1 MSVRTDV
8 VNLRVIVNGNAAKQE
23 LAKLDQEYIKL
34 KNDIRTLKKGTD
46 EYIKAHEK
54 LRDVEM
60 RMGEIRK
67 QAGLSTMTL
76 RELNK
81 EAAKLKLMKQHL
93 TPGTDAFRENEKQLR
108 AVQQRIQEVS
118 TGLGPFATAWKEV
131 GIEAKA
137 AMAFLGIGF
146 AVTQIGNLI
155 SGAEK
160 FDEAIADV
168 SKSTGLG
175 KEEMTAL
182 NSELSKIDTRTGRA
196 ELLDLAYEAGKL
208 GNQSKDDVMS
218 FVRAADQ
225 IKVSLGRDLGN
236 DAITSI
242 GKMVDIFKL
251 KDDFGLEQGM
261 LKIASVIN
269 DIGMSSTATESY
281 LVDFAKRMSGVANVA
296 NITAPEIIGLAGT
309 LDSLG
314 QTSEVSSTAIS
325 KLLTRM
331 GSDIGTFA
339 KMAKM
344 NVGDFRAMMNESGLK
359 ALLKVI
365 EEMGKSGG
373 GLETLAAQMGDIG
386 MDGGR
391 VVGVLGTLS
400 ANMDEVRR
408 QTDIAIKSFD
418 QGSSITAEF
427 NIKNQTLGATLAKT
441 RRELMGMVLTEGVKN
456 SINSLILGF
465 SDMVNWLKENGKNIA
480 FVAKNIGMLIAVYGV
495 YKGTVLVLN
504 GILKLHGLY
513 QAFVAQNTLRSVAAS
528 KISTMAS
535 KADIIAT
542 TALSAVKALLAGN
555 LRKAAAEYKLLSLAM
570 SSSPI
575 GIAISL
581 VTAAAMAYSI
591 WKNRIEEVQ
600 KSKEEAAATEDQWAK
615 RQAEEIG
622 TAKALFET
630 LKKTNPETDKRKR
643 LIDEINA
650 RYGTTLQNLKDEKE
664 FMDQVA
670 RAQEVV
676 INNIKR
682 KMAMEAQ
689 EEALKTNAQ
698 NNIKYQLALLQIQDA
713 IAAKEAELRKTQNGV
728 AVYAT
733 NDSRRLAMEAEIESL
748 KANAKAY
755 EKMVKI
761 SDASFSKIYDNT
773 QKIIDQLGEEYVP
786 TPDPEKANKLA
797 EARKRSA
804 EEQKKQYDD
813 IARFIQERQELLFAE
828 LLTGED
834 KLVYETAKAYREKFL
849 LVQDAGQKERLQL
862 LMTKDIEDRI
872 NQYRKD
878 KAKEYAEERK
888 KAEEEITEG
897 LMTERE
903 KQIDK
908 IVRYYDNLIE
918 LNKKFNI
925 TTVDLEAEKQKAIAK
940 LKSSWAKK
948 EEKELEEWQNNLK
961 KMVQS
966 IEEVWNHIASATSSI
981 LSAINNRET
990 AEFNSFAKL
999 QDAKLKKLDENLKAG
1014 LITEEYYARE
1024 KERIEQD
1031 LANSEKAL
1039 KAEQWRRQRDADLI
1053 MASIKTAL
1061 AVVTALASSPPPANY
1076 ILAAATGVAGAAQIA
1091 AIATQPEPKFGQG
1104 AIFDGPSHQSS
1115 HKGMPVVNPLTG
1127 KTQAYFEGG
1136 EGLIPKKAVEK
1147 NRALVEALIDAGRKD
1162 GHLAPVNFRNLT
1174 RSMDALSMAKSGYWK
1189 NDTAAKPLSAG
1200 KSPTHKDNTES
1211 LHELVAIQ
1219 KQLLAAVKEEKTRP
1233 AIISHRQWE
1242 KNAEEK
1248 NKIRRL
1254 AGA

>member
-67 QAGLSTMTL
+67 QAGLQTMTL

-81 EAAKLKLMKQHL
+81 EAAKLRLMKQHL

-131 GIEAKA
+131 GVEAKA
-137 AMAFLGIGF
+137 ALAFLGIGF

-155 SGAEK
+155 KGAEK

-168 SKSTGLG
+168 SKTTGLG
-175 KEEMTAL
+175 KEEMSAL
-182 NSELSKIDTRTGRA
+182 NSELSKIDTRTGRT

-208 GNQSKDDVMS
+208 GNQSKEDVMS

-251 KDDFGLEQGM
+251 KDEFGLEKGM

-269 DIGMSSTATESY
+269 DIGMSSTATETY

-314 QTSEVSSTAIS
+314 QTSEVSATAIS
-325 KLLTRM
+325 KLLTKM
-331 GSDIGTFA
+331 GGDVATFA
-339 KMAKM
+339 RMAKM
-344 NVGDFRAMMNESGLK
+344 NVDDFRSLMGESGLK

-373 GLETLAAQMGDIG
+373 GLEALAAQMGDIG

-400 ANMDEVRR
+400 ANMNEVRR
-408 QTDIAIKSFD
+408 QTDIANKSFE

-441 RRELMGMVLTEGVKN
+441 RREMMGMILTEGIKN
-456 SINSLILGF
+456 SINSLILGL
-465 SDMVNWLKENGKNIA
+465 SDLVKWLKENGKNIA
-480 FVAKNIGMLIAVYGV
+480 FVAKHIGMLIAVYGV
-495 YKGTVLVLN
+495 YKGTVLILN
-504 GILKLHGLY
+504 GILKLHGMY
-513 QAFVAQNTLRSVAAS
+513 QALVAQNTLRSVAAS
-528 KISTMAS
+528 KISTVAS

-570 SSSPI
+570 ASSPI

-600 KSKEEAAATEDQWAK
+600 KSKEEAAATEDQWVK
-615 RQAEEIG
+615 KQAEEIG
-622 TAKALFET
+622 TANALFET

-643 LIDEINA
+643 LIDEINS
-650 RYGTTLQNLKDEKE
+650 RYGTTLQNLKNEKE
-664 FMDQVA
+664 FMDQVSL
-670 RAQEVV
+670 AQNAV

-682 KMAMEAQ
+682 KMALEAQ
-689 EEALKTNAQ
+689 EESMKTNAE
-698 NNIKYQLALLQIQDA
+698 NNIRYQLELLRIQDE
-713 IAAKEAELRKTQNGV
+713 IAAKEAELRKTRNGV

-733 NDSRRLAMEAEIESL
+733 NDSRRLAMEAEIEAL
-748 KANAKAY
+748 KLNASAY
-755 EKMVKI
+755 EEMVKI
-761 SDASFSKIYDNT
+761 SNASFSRIYDNT
-773 QKIIDQLGEEYVP
+773 QKIIDRLGEEFVP
-786 TPDPEKANKLA
+786 AENPEKFKALD

-813 IARFIQERQELLFAE
+813 IARFIQERQEQLFAE
-828 LLTGED
+828 LLDEED
-834 KLVYETAKAYREKFL
+834 KLVYETAKIYREKFL
-849 LVQDAGQKERLQL
+849 LAENAQQKERLQA

-872 NQYRKD
+872 SKYRQN
-878 KAKEYAEERK
+878 KAKELAEERK
-888 KAEEEITEG
+888 KAEEQITDG
-897 LMTERE
+897 LMNEHE
-903 KQIDK
+903 KQIASV
-908 IVRYYDNLIE
+908 VRYYDNLIA
-918 LNKKFNI
+918 LNKKFQI
-925 TTVDLEAEKQKAIAK
+925 TTVDLEAEKQKAINK
-940 LKSSWAKK
+940 LKESWAKK
-948 EEKELEEWQNNLK
+948 EEKELEAWQINLK
-961 KMVQS
+961 KKVQS
-966 IEEVWNHIASATSSI
+966 IEEVWNHISSATSNI
-981 LSAINNRET
+981 LAAVNNREN
-990 AEFNSFAKL
+990 AEFNSFARL
-999 QDAKLKKLDENLKAG
+999 QDAKLKKLEENLEAG
-1014 LITEEYYARE
+1014 LISEKYYADE
-1024 KERIEQD
+1024 KERIEQE
-1031 LANSEKAL
+1031 LAQREKTL

-1091 AIATQPEPKFGQG
+1091 AIATQPEPEFGKG
-1104 AIFDGPSHQSS
+1104 AIFDGPSHQSRYR
-1115 HKGMPVVNPLTG
+1115 GMPVVDPATG

-1136 EGLIPKKAVEK
+1136 EGLIPQKAVEK
-1147 NRALVEALIDAGRKD
+1147 NRPLVEALIQAGRKN
-1162 GHLAPVNFRNLT
+1162 GYLSPVNFRNLT
-1174 RSMDALSMAKSGYWK
+1174 RSIDRLSMAKHGYHLGAEK
-1189 NDTAAKPLSAG
+1189 ASVPSSTHANATPESSFTHLEAKM
-1200 KSPTHKDNTES
+1200 DQMIQ
-1211 LHELVAIQ
+1211 AIR
-1219 KQLLAAVKEEKTRP
+1219 EEKTRP
-1233 AIISHRQWE
+1233 AIISQRQWE